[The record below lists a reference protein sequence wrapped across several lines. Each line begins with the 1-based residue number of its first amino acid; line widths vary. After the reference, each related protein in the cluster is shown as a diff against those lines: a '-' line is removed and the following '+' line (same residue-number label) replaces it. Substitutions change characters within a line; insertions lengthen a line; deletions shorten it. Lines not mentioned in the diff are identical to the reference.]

1 MLAIRIELWPGGDKS
16 RARTIAEAT
25 VTNISGLDDVSDY
38 QVAALE
44 TASDVTGLPAR
55 AGGFIISGHPRKST
69 VWMLVAKVA
78 MAAARR
84 FTPDPVSVSR
94 DPGARLQAPR
104 RVAPVHTDPSP
115 VSIPVLEPS
124 KHGEIGRCPKSLGSS
139 T

>member
-1 MLAIRIELWPGGDKS
+1 MLAIRIELWPSGDKS

-25 VTNISGLDDVSDY
+25 VTNISGLDEVSDY

-55 AGGFIISGHPRKST
+55 AGGFVIPGHPRKST

-84 FTPDPVSVSR
+84 FTPDPVPASR
-94 DPGARLQAPR
+94 DPGARLEAPR
-104 RVAPVHTDPSP
+104 RVAPVLTDPSP
-115 VSIPVLEPS
+115 VSISSLGPS